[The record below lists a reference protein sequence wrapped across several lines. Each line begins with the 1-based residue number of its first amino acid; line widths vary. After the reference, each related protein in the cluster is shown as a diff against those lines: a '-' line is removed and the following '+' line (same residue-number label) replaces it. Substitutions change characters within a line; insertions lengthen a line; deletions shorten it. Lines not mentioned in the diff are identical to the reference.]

1 MPELPEVE
9 TVRRGLEPVLTNR
22 VLAHVDQRRPD
33 LRRPFPERFAERL
46 TGRRVTG
53 LTRRSKYLLIG
64 LDGGETWIIHLGMSG
79 RILVESYGPPPSPLW
94 GEGTASHGEAGK
106 HDHVIVTTD
115 RGAVVTYN
123 DVRRFGLMDLWP
135 TADLDRLERLNQRL
149 GAAVGGDNVW
159 SRGRILRL
167 PGFINLNHPG
177 RQRAHLLEFHPDLRY
192 SLDEL
197 DRQLPQLPREG
208 DDGRPGAARK
218 QYHPGAFDP
227 HWPYPLPSVLQDRL
241 GDFLKGLNLRHCAD
255 ERFGGPC
262 PLPHRNGAS
271 CECDQAFYAS
281 PVSGSWTCFCSDHSG
296 QTSGT
301 VRALV
306 ALGLDTDLTLSEMKA
321 EIGKYHVGPGEV
333 RHGGGERSQKED
345 VADRV
350 IPKKR
355 LYPSRLLNNG
365 V

>member
-135 TADLDRLERLNQRL
+135 TADLDRHPPLAGLGPEPLGNAFNGAVLAAALAGKRTPIKAALLDQRIVAGLGNIYVCEALHRARISPKRLA
-149 GAAVGGDNVW
+149 GAIA
-159 SRGRILRL
+159 RPR
-167 PGFINLNHPG
+167 
-177 RQRAHLLEFHPDLRY
+177 
-192 SLDEL
+192 L
-197 DRQLPQLPREG
+197 DRLAGEIVATLNDAIAAGGSSLRDYRQADGELGYFQHSFRVYDREG
-208 DDGRPGAARK
+208 APCPTPGCPGAVRRFV
-218 QYHPGAFDP
+218 QSGRSTY
-227 HWPYPLPSVLQDRL
+227 
-241 GDFLKGLNLRHCAD
+241 HCAKCQ
-255 ERFGGPC
+255 R
-262 PLPHRNGAS
+262 
-271 CECDQAFYAS
+271 
-281 PVSGSWTCFCSDHSG
+281 
-296 QTSGT
+296 
-301 VRALV
+301 
-306 ALGLDTDLTLSEMKA
+306 
-321 EIGKYHVGPGEV
+321 
-333 RHGGGERSQKED
+333 
-345 VADRV
+345 
-350 IPKKR
+350 
-355 LYPSRLLNNG
+355 
-365 V
+365 